1 MKKVGLGQWI
11 LGLVLFLYTIIC
23 LLPVIL
29 VVIVSFSSDESI
41 NKNGFSF
48 FPQQWSL
55 KAWEYV
61 GSFGRQLVNSY
72 AVTILITVGG
82 TVLGLVI
89 MSMFAYTLS
98 RKNFELR
105 GFLSVMMLITMLFS
119 GGLLSSYLV
128 NTTMYHLKVTC
139 LF

>member
-48 FPQQWSL
+48 FP
-55 KAWEYV
+55 V
-61 GSFGRQLVNSY
+61 SFKS
-72 AVTILITVGG
+72 IFPPK
-82 TVLGLVI
+82 
-89 MSMFAYTLS
+89 STLS
-98 RKNFELR
+98 YT
-105 GFLSVMMLITMLFS
+105 FLSNDLNCSLR
-119 GGLLSSYLV
+119 
-128 NTTMYHLKVTC
+128 
-139 LF
+139 

>member
-48 FPQQWSL
+48 FPQQ
-55 KAWEYV
+55 
-61 GSFGRQLVNSY
+61 
-72 AVTILITVGG
+72 
-82 TVLGLVI
+82 
-89 MSMFAYTLS
+89 
-98 RKNFELR
+98 
-105 GFLSVMMLITMLFS
+105 
-119 GGLLSSYLV
+119 
-128 NTTMYHLKVTC
+128 
-139 LF
+139 